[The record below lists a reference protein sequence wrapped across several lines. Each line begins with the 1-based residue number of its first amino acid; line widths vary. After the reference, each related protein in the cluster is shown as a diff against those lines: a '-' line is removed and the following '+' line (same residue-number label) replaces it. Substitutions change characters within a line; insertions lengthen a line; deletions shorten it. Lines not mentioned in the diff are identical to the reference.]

1 MEQENKEKENYL
13 YFSWAYRYDVLKTMY
28 IDESEFWVF
37 QLEETSGNI
46 LSSAIIL
53 CVKNQGPKFSESCS
67 WVVVLLGLDP
77 KVWNGNMMEF

>member
-13 YFSWAYRYDVLKTMY
+13 YFSWVYWYEVLKTMY
-28 IDESEFWVF
+28 IDESELWVF

-67 WVVVLLGLDP
+67 WVVALLGLDP